1 VDGRLRRRVVGL
13 AVAALLLALAGAVF
27 CPSAF
32 ATPQFAGETGKD
44 CLFCHV
50 TPGGPLN
57 AQGQAFQAA
66 GYTLAPTTTSSSPGG
81 AGGGTPTSLGPSGSP
96 GAGPASG
103 NLLTLPGWLR
113 DFLVWAHLVAM
124 VAWLGAIIFVHLVQS
139 PRIAGRGIPRGYLN
153 LAWPSIIVLGISG
166 ILLTLNDIPSLST
179 LTDTRWGRILLL
191 KIALYLLLAGV
202 ATFVTFFVNPRLKR
216 LAETEAGH
224 PLGAHPHLKEEGK
237 VTFSYEGKVYDVTAS
252 KLWKEGRHARRH
264 EAWQDLTAAMAG
276 APHGLEVLDR
286 YPTIAGGAE
295 QPTPRPVRFF
305 VILAYANLGLVLA
318 VLLVVAIW

>member
-1 VDGRLRRRVVGL
+1 MGGRLRRRVAGLVVG
-13 AVAALLLALAGAVF
+13 AVLLVLAGAML

-32 ATPQFAGETGKD
+32 ATPQFARATGKD
-44 CLFCHV
+44 CSFCHV

-66 GYTLAPTTTSSSPGG
+66 GNTL
-81 AGGGTPTSLGPSGSP
+81 TPTSLGPSPSP
-96 GAGPASG
+96 GAGPASDSM
-103 NLLTLPGWLR
+103 LTLPTWLR
-113 DFLVWAHLVAM
+113 DLLVWAHLVAM

-179 LTDTRWGRILLL
+179 LTTTRWGKILLL
-191 KIALYLLLAGV
+191 KVALYLLLAGV

-224 PLGAHPHLKEEGK
+224 PLGPHSHLKEEGK

-252 KLWKEGRHARRH
+252 KLWNEGRHARRH
-264 EAWQDLTAAMAG
+264 QAWQDLTAAMAG

-286 YPTIAGGAE
+286 YPVLAGGTE

-305 VILAYANLGLVLA
+305 IILAYANLGLVLA
-318 VLLVVAIW
+318 VLLVVAAW